1 MTTLGGVELPECY
14 VQETGRE
21 VLGGGIVRAVDGTA
35 HSNSVKIIRTWQME
49 TRPMTYEQFK
59 ALEAMYNTANGGT
72 VAMHL
77 DEWDSGFVDVFIT
90 GFDDSR
96 VQIKDDG
103 TNSMRTVIVT
113 VVEA

>member
-59 ALEAMYNTANGGT
+59 SLEQMYNTANGGT
-72 VAMHL
+72 VAVHL
-77 DEWDSGFVDVFIT
+77 DEWDAGLVDVFIPEC
-90 GFDDSR
+90 SAR
-96 VQIKDDG
+96 RARIKDG
-103 TNSMRTVIVT
+103 RT
-113 VVEA
+113 